1 MVRIILGAIA
11 IAVLTIIATIAL
23 SPAMATSTDMESYLW
38 TPAGVG
44 RHEIVCK
51 RVIIHPEARP
61 LPQSS
66 HQQPVQIRSAI
77 VSENYCAGMP
87 KPAY

>member
-11 IAVLTIIATIAL
+11 VAVLTIIGTIAL

-44 RHEIVCK
+44 RDEIVCK
-51 RVIIHPEARP
+51 RVVIHPEGRP

-66 HQQPVQIRSAI
+66 QQQPVQIRSAI
-77 VSENYCAGMP
+77 VSESYCAGMP
-87 KPAY
+87 KPAS